1 MRVGMPAVDTRT
13 RAVAHTREHSVGVRR
28 STGEPSFAYG
38 GDQTNGDLM
47 GVATRPG
54 PTATGE
60 SDAEIMSRVHGDPA
74 VFATL
79 FDRYYPAI
87 HGYATRR
94 LGWDLAEDV
103 AAETF
108 LVAFDRRGRYD
119 PAHSSARPW
128 LFGIAANLIAGH
140 QRSEAR
146 RYQALARTSGRADSG
161 GEAGLSSPD
170 RLADRVAVRIDA
182 QAVRG
187 RLALALRDIAP
198 SDRDVLLLVAWAG
211 LSCEE
216 TAQALEIPP
225 GTARSRLHRARRK
238 LQAALGGIDPTAM
251 GEDIR

>member
-1 MRVGMPAVDTRT
+1 M
-13 RAVAHTREHSVGVRR
+13 
-28 STGEPSFAYG
+28 
-38 GDQTNGDLM
+38 NGDLM

-60 SDAEIMSRVHGDPA
+60 TDAEIMSRAHGDPA
-74 VFATL
+74 VFAAL

-94 LGWDLAEDV
+94 LGRDLADDV

-119 PAHSSARPW
+119 TTHSSARPW
-128 LFGIAANLIAGH
+128 LFGIASNLVAGH

-146 RYQALARTSGRADSG
+146 RYQALARTYGRADSDATG
-161 GEAGLSSPD
+161 GVSSPD
-170 RLADRVAVRIDA
+170 RLADRVAVRLDA

-187 RLALALRDIAP
+187 RLALALGGIAP
-198 SDRDVLLLVAWAG
+198 SDREVLLLVAWAG

-216 TAQALEIPP
+216 TARALEIPP
-225 GTARSRLHRARRK
+225 GTVRSRLHRARRK
-238 LQAALGGIDPTAM
+238 LQAALGGTDPTAM
-251 GEDIR
+251 EEDVR